1 MEHLEQKSKRKLWL
15 TGMIAAGILLL
26 GAAGAAAYWWFSPSC
41 AYTVVDGK
49 QRQTV
54 KTFSRNID
62 SILDKAQ
69 IKLSQGDVY
78 TEEKTPTGTVITVH
92 RAQAVTLTVGGAEQ
106 TVHTQP
112 ETVGQLLTR
121 LQIPTEEPW
130 QVSAALTEQTRDG
143 MVIRVDRIEEKPHTQ
158 AEEIAYSTIYCNDP
172 SLPQGQEEVIRP
184 GVCGQREHIGQAIFV
199 NGQMESVSV
208 SETITVTEP
217 VSQIVAV
224 GTGEKEGQP
233 RQYPLVGDDF
243 LVTADGQC
251 LYYSSVD
258 TYNATA
264 YTAWVA
270 DVTGTTACG
279 TPARVGAVAVD
290 PKVIPY
296 FTKMYIVSKDGVF
309 DYGIASAEDC
319 GGAVKGK
326 IIDLYFNT
334 LADCYAFGRRDI
346 LVYFLTEEPS

>member
-15 TGMIAAGILLL
+15 IAILAAGILLL
-26 GAAGAAAYWWFSPSC
+26 GAAGTAAYWWFSPSC

-49 QRQTV
+49 LSRTV
-54 KTFSRNID
+54 KTFSRDMD

-69 IKLSQGDVY
+69 INLSQWDVY
-78 TEEKTPTGTVITVH
+78 TEEKTPTGTIITVH
-92 RAQAVTLTVGGAEQ
+92 RAQAITLTVGGAEQ
-106 TVHTQP
+106 TVYTQP
-112 ETVGQLLTR
+112 ETVDQLLTR

-130 QVSAALTEQTRDG
+130 QVSVALTEQTRDG
-143 MVIRVDRIEEKPHTQ
+143 MEIRVDRIEEKPHTQ
-158 AEEIAYSTIYCNDP
+158 TEEIAYSTIYCSDP

-184 GVCGQREHIGQAIFV
+184 GVCGQQENIGQAVFV

-208 SETITVTEP
+208 SETVTVTEP

-270 DVTGTTACG
+270 DVSGTTACG